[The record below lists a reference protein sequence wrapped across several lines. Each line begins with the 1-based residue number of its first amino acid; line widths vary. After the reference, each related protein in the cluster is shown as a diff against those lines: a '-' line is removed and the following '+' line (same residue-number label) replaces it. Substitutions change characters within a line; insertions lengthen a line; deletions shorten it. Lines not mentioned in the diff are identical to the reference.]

1 MKELSFIIRPD
12 QLEKIKNILIDKFSC
27 GGMTV
32 STVMGCGNQKGFT
45 DEYVG
50 VRSNVNLL
58 PKIKIDVII
67 KDEDVS
73 AIIDDVCEEISI
85 GKSGDGKIIVKD
97 VLDIVRVRTKEHGEN
112 AI

>member
-12 QLEKIKNILIDKFSC
+12 RLEKVKNILIDKFTC

-32 STVMGCGNQKGFT
+32 SSVMGCGNQKGFS

-58 PKIKIDVII
+58 PKIKIDVIVR
-67 KDEDVS
+67 DEDMEK
-73 AIIDDVCEEISI
+73 IIADICEEIPI
-85 GKSGDGKIIVKD
+85 GHSGDGKIIVKD
-97 VLDIVRVRTKEHGEN
+97 VLDVVRMRTKEHGEA